1 MRKNKTNSLISILSF
16 FYNEQ
21 VEDICTRILYFFNSL
36 ETFYLF
42 AGILSFILLSPGPVA
57 ILPFIFTLFFVFTIV
72 KISDAYP
79 FFIILVAPVI
89 FILFFLLPFDM
100 VMITRLLLLNCAIF
114 FITQF
119 LFMGIP
125 DSIISRDI
133 SVPFRKMFNS
143 LFTIAPTTVSFLVS
157 IFFSFFLSFSL
168 VAVSLAHS
176 SKDYLMLFFV
186 ALWIL
191 SSGLITR
198 LMLPRNNYSK
208 FHKPDIVKACFK
220 RIIILN
226 IDGVRKDI
234 FDTLDLPCI
243 RKIAREGSSHCQ
255 GLETVYL
262 ALTNP
267 AFASILTGA
276 APKQHGVRNNNF
288 GQSIKTEG
296 LGDIV
301 SFIAYGSMH
310 VKHFCKKYWQT
321 RVVSLPRHSI
331 YRSDDIMLDW
341 LKDDL
346 LDWSEIRLFVADF
359 SEADFLAH
367 AYGSTSCQYKE
378 ALRRTDKRIGEF
390 IGWLDTNNFMN
401 DTALII
407 CSDHGISAIDHSY
420 LIAKSEKFVPFLIY
434 GKGIKK
440 GFQIKRPGKIM
451 DICSTV
457 SYLLGI
463 RYPYDARGQVFTEV
477 LENSDPGGERQAL
490 AARFNQ
496 LKYNVEAKHYKE
508 KHPEIYC
515 GDAVWWDKNIV
526 GFVKEKKLNPRIL
539 DFGCGS
545 GFIGERF
552 RNAGIDFNHF
562 VCLDNSQEMLNN
574 ARQELGK
581 FSNFS
586 FASDL
591 KEVNGKFDIIT
602 VSSVFHHFYDP
613 SKVVKTVDN
622 LLNKDGL
629 IFGSHEPN
637 KLAFRNRLFNIGATI
652 YKKLGAGISISSEE
666 VEAFNLLLRKKY
678 PGAPRVCREEILQMT
693 EYHSPLEQYEDIID
707 CQEGFIPEEF
717 LKAYFPDYK
726 VLLLENYTTFF
737 CRPWLT
743 SHPKAQQILKGLSS
757 IFIHEGNLFRFI
769 LQKIT

>member
-1 MRKNKTNSLISILSF
+1 
-16 FYNEQ
+16 
-21 VEDICTRILYFFNSL
+21 
-36 ETFYLF
+36 
-42 AGILSFILLSPGPVA
+42 
-57 ILPFIFTLFFVFTIV
+57 
-72 KISDAYP
+72 
-79 FFIILVAPVI
+79 
-89 FILFFLLPFDM
+89 
-100 VMITRLLLLNCAIF
+100 
-114 FITQF
+114 
-119 LFMGIP
+119 MGIP

-133 SVPFRKMFNS
+133 SVPFLKMFNS

-157 IFFSFFLSFSL
+157 IFFTFFLSFSL
-168 VAVSLAHS
+168 VAVSLARS
-176 SKDYLMLFFV
+176 SKDYSMLFF
-186 ALWIL
+186 ASLWIIFSAL
-191 SSGLITR
+191 LTR
-198 LMLPRNNYSK
+198 LMLPRNNFSK
-208 FHKPDIVKACFK
+208 FHKPDIDKAYFK
-220 RIIILN
+220 RIILLN

-234 FDTLDLPCI
+234 FDALDLPCI
-243 RKIAREGSSHCQ
+243 RKIISEGSSHCQ

-267 AFASILTGA
+267 AFASILTGT

-296 LGDIV
+296 LGDVV
-301 SFIAYGSMH
+301 SFIGYGSMH
-310 VKHFCKKYWQT
+310 VKHFCKKYWPT
-321 RVVSLPRHSI
+321 RIVSLPRYSI
-331 YRSDDIMLDW
+331 YRSDDIILDW

-346 LDWSEIRLFVADF
+346 LNRPEIRLFVMDF

-378 ALRRTDKRIGEF
+378 ALRRTDKRIGEL
-390 IGWLDTNNFMN
+390 IGWLDANNFMN

-451 DICSTV
+451 DICSTI

-477 LENSDPGGERQAL
+477 LENANPDAERQAL
-490 AARFNQ
+490 VARFNQ
-496 LKYNVEAKHYKE
+496 LKYNVEANHYKE
-508 KHPEIYC
+508 RHPEIYC
-515 GDAVWWDKNIV
+515 GDAAWWDKNIASFIK
-526 GFVKEKKLNPRIL
+526 GKKSNPRIL
-539 DFGCGS
+539 DFGCGG

-552 RNAGIDFNHF
+552 HNSGMDFSNF
-562 VCLDNSQEMLNN
+562 VCLDSSIEMLNN

-586 FASDL
+586 FVSNL
-591 KEVNGKFDIIT
+591 EEVNGKFDVVT
-602 VSSVFHHFYDP
+602 ASSVFHHFYNP
-613 SKVVKTVDN
+613 SRVAEIIDS
-622 LLNKDGL
+622 LLNREGL

-637 KLAFRNRLFNIGATI
+637 KLAFRNWLFNIGAGI

-666 VEAFNLLLRKKY
+666 VEDFNLLLRKNH
-678 PGAPRVCREEILQMT
+678 PAAPRACREEILQMT
-693 EYHSPLEQYEDIID
+693 EYHSPFEQYEDIVD
-707 CQEGFIPEEF
+707 YQEGFVPEDF
-717 LKAYFPDYK
+717 LSTYFPNYK

-737 CRPWLT
+737 YRPWLV
-743 SHPKAQQILKGLSS
+743 SHSRTQQMLKGLFN

-769 LQKIT
+769 IQKVK